1 MTQGS
6 FRVFRRRRHVPNASL
21 KHVDAA
27 ASKHGLE
34 DFGVGAA
41 EFCKA

>member
-1 MTQGS
+1 MTQGA
-6 FRVFRRRRHVPNASL
+6 FRVFRRCLDLPDASL

-34 DFGVGAA
+34 DFGEGAA